1 MQTNLLGIMQG
12 RLLPKYQ
19 GRFQAHPVN
28 YWHREFPI
36 ASSLDLDCIQ
46 FILDFNL
53 ANLNPLLT
61 NEGIEQIN
69 SLSKKYNV
77 KVLSVCADYFMEAP
91 LHSENKQ
98 VAVKSLEVL
107 KKLLMS
113 SKYTDIRDFVIPCV
127 DSSRLQND
135 YQIDQFCELI
145 SEVLPLAEK
154 LKVNLAL
161 ETDLNPKDY
170 VSLLS
175 KLDSIRVTV
184 NYDIGNSASLGYVIK
199 EELEAYGERISDVHI
214 KDRLLN
220 GESVPLGTGVAKF
233 DDFFSLIKKY
243 NFEGSYIF
251 QTYRDDEGLEVF
263 KNQQKWATRRYF
275 N

>member
-1 MQTNLLGIMQG
+1 MQTNPLGIMQG

-36 ASSLDLDCIQ
+36 ALSLDLDCIQ

-53 ANLNPLLT
+53 ANSNPLLT

-69 SLSKKYNV
+69 SLSNKYNV

-135 YQIDQFCELI
+135 YQIEQFCELI

-220 GESVPLGTGVAKF
+220 G
-233 DDFFSLIKKY
+233 
-243 NFEGSYIF
+243 
-251 QTYRDDEGLEVF
+251 
-263 KNQQKWATRRYF
+263 
-275 N
+275 